1 MTNSNNEIE
10 TASGS
15 VRTEN
20 EAVFDAVKPESDA
33 DTNTGEPG
41 EAEAD
46 IVQEKQKELIRVV
59 LWTAPRSMSTA
70 FERCMTMIPN
80 TKILNEMYAAA
91 FLVGPNRK
99 MRWWPKFA
107 PTHSYKHC
115 KERFEADYSSY
126 DFVFAKDFPLELYK
140 RPEVIPKGYQHTF
153 LIRHPVKVFKSLRAT
168 LCSSF
173 VIRTLSFGAQ
183 IKRCFATDGYF
194 FEDMWELYAYL
205 RDSPDHPVPII
216 MDADDIV
223 DDPEGMVRKYCETI
237 GLPFHPD
244 ILKWEKASL
253 KDLPWEGP
261 NFFHVANW
269 MVGCYKNA
277 LNSTGF
283 FRGGRRKNRVST
295 EDKSKKSSK
304 NTSADAARPAEEAT
318 ENEQGQ
324 TVKDIPNGS
333 ETGVGTE
340 GIAIATSVKQNGAA
354 KTVDAD
360 PGVGTAI
367 REDQFKV
374 DDPDLSGLHSDV
386 RKAVEFT
393 MPFYRKLYEQRI
405 VLDKVV
411 RISDKH

>member
-1 MTNSNNEIE
+1 MTNSNNDID

-15 VRTEN
+15 VKAEN
-20 EAVFDAVKPESDA
+20 ETVFEAVKHESSA
-33 DTNTGEPG
+33 DTC
-41 EAEAD
+41 AED
-46 IVQEKQKELIRVV
+46 VDTEKTTDTIQEKQKELTRVV

-91 FLVGPNRK
+91 FLLGPNRK
-99 MRWWPKFA
+99 MRWWPKLA

-115 KERFEADYSSY
+115 KERFEADYSTY

-140 RPEVIPKGYQHTF
+140 RPDMLPKGYQHTF
-153 LIRHPVKVFKSLRAT
+153 LIRNPVKVFKSLRAT

-173 VIRTLSFGAQ
+173 VIRTLSFGAK

-194 FEDMWELYAYL
+194 FQDMWELYSYL
-205 RDSPDHPVPII
+205 RDHPDYPVPII

-223 DDPEGMVRKYCETI
+223 DDPEGMIRKYCEII
-237 GLPFHPD
+237 GIPFNPD
-244 ILKWEKASL
+244 ILKWEKATL

-261 NFFHVANW
+261 RFFHIANW

-283 FRGGRRKNRVST
+283 LRGGRRKNKVSSEGT
-295 EDKSKKSSK
+295 SNKSSRD
-304 NTSADAARPAEEAT
+304 TSAGAAKPAEEAADDGQ
-318 ENEQGQ
+318 EQ
-324 TVKDIPNGS
+324 TVNDTHNGASIGIES
-333 ETGVGTE
+333 E
-340 GIAIATSVKQNGAA
+340 AIANGISVQQQGGPVKVHETSPLVGAA
-354 KTVDAD
+354 VQED
-360 PGVGTAI
+360 PF
-367 REDQFKV
+367 E
-374 DDPDLSGLHSDV
+374 PDLTGLHSDV
-386 RKAVEFT
+386 RRAITFT

-411 RISDKH
+411 RI